1 MIAIIYNP
9 NSTGDGEKLAKD
21 LASELRTKLPR
32 QKVQLMTTDH
42 AGHGEEIA
50 YDIASH
56 SKGPLIIS
64 ASGDGGYHDVVNG
77 VMRALHKGFRPT
89 TGLLPAGNANDHYRT
104 VHTADIVEQIA
115 RGTTQKID
123 VLKLH
128 GVSKGQSI
136 DRYAHSYIG
145 FGLTPTV
152 GRALNKTKL
161 TPITELFTVAR
172 SLFSARPV
180 RLIVD
185 GTANEYDSIVCS
197 NIDQMSKYLNISTPS
212 STTDGMF
219 EVTFFKRQHKLRLI
233 ARLLK
238 STLINA
244 QEDRQTRTFSL
255 VTTRSTLVQM
265 DGEIVALDAHTK
277 VDITIEHQALNC
289 VV

>member
-9 NSTGDGEKLAKD
+9 NSTGDGEKLAKG
-21 LASELRTKLPR
+21 LASALRTKLPR

-50 YDIASH
+50 YDIAKQ
-56 SKGPLIIS
+56 SKQPLIIS
-64 ASGDGGYHDVVNG
+64 ASGDGGYNDVVNG
-77 VMRALHKGFRPT
+77 AMRALHEGFQPT
-89 TGLLPAGNANDHYRT
+89 TGLLPAGNANDHYRNL
-104 VHTADIVEQIA
+104 HTADIVEQIA

-123 VLKLH
+123 VLTLQ

-136 DRYAHSYIG
+136 HRYAHSYIG

-161 TPITELFTVAR
+161 TPITELFTVVRA
-172 SLFSARPV
+172 LFSAQPV

-185 GTANEYDSIVCS
+185 GTTEEYDSIVCS

-219 EVTFFKRQHKLRLI
+219 EVTIFKRQHKLRLI
-233 ARLLK
+233 AQLLK

-255 VTTRSTLVQM
+255 TTTRQTLVQM

-277 VDITIEHQALNC
+277 VDIAIERQALNC

>member
-32 QKVQLMTTDH
+32 QNVQLMTTDH

-56 SKGPLIIS
+56 SKNPLIIS

-77 VMRALHKGFRPT
+77 AMRALREGFHPT

-104 VHTADIVEQIA
+104 IHTADIVEQIS

-185 GTANEYDSIVCS
+185 GMANEYDSIVCS

-219 EVTFFKRQHKLRLI
+219 EVTIFKRQHKLRLI
-233 ARLLK
+233 AQLLK
-238 STLINA
+238 STLISA
-244 QEDRQTRTFSL
+244 QEDRQTRSFSL
-255 VTTRSTLVQM
+255 TTTRPTLVQM